1 MEKNRLVLQVAAE
14 YYDQT
19 GDAMDWIP
27 TLSYGLGVPCGI
39 LATYVV
45 ERYGLKHGI
54 QFGGALTGIGEFLF
68 ISHIE

>member
-1 MEKNRLVLQVAAE
+1 MNICLVLQVAAE
-14 YYDQT
+14 YYDQN